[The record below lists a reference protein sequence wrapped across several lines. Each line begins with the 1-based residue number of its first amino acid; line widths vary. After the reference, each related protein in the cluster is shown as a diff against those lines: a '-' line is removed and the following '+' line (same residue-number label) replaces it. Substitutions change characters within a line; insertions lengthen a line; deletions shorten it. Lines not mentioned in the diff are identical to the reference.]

1 MKTNYILFLLMVAL
15 GMSCDDGIRDP
26 NPGSLP
32 VADFIFQIQVNDPR
46 SVSFSSTS
54 TGAVNFIWDFGD
66 GTRSSEVGAT
76 KVYEENGTY
85 QVSLTAINIAG
96 VNTITKEVVVDGA
109 NEPVAG
115 FELDFDDITTTLQ
128 VNLENTS
135 LFADALEWDFGDG
148 NLSTDPGL
156 TNHTYALP
164 GTYTIRLTVTSND
177 DRLSD
182 QDRTNTTSMEVS
194 VLDDGFLY
202 GTGTKTWAFKE
213 DSVVR
218 NFTFNVGQDNE
229 FNRDTLVSSYHIK
242 RADSLFLE
250 VLLEDCM
257 LDDRYTFNAS
267 RDYLAQNNGDGRLVE
282 LIGQC
287 GTIGEPGETNWLVN
301 RDQNGEFILTTFNS
315 YIGDSEVGFFY
326 RIIELSDDLLVLE
339 VDTSSPIAGER
350 RTIVMAFEP
359 I

>member
-1 MKTNYILFLLMVAL
+1 MKTNYIVFLLMVAL
-15 GMSCDDGIRDP
+15 GMSCDDEIRDP

-32 VADFIFQIQVNDPR
+32 VADFIFQVQENDPR

-109 NEPVAG
+109 NAPVAG
-115 FELDFDDITTTLQ
+115 FELDFDDITSTLQ
-128 VNLENTS
+128 VNLQNTS
-135 LFADALEWDFGDG
+135 SFADALEWDFGDG
-148 NLSTDPGL
+148 NTSIDPNL
-156 TNHTYALP
+156 TTHTYALP

-182 QDRTNTTSMEVS
+182 QDRSDITSTEVR
-194 VLDDGFLY
+194 VLDDGVLY

-218 NFTFNVGQDNE
+218 NFTFNVGQENE
-229 FNRDTLVSSYHIK
+229 FTRDTLVSSYHVK
-242 RADSLFLE
+242 RADSLFFE

-282 LIGQC
+282 LNGQC
-287 GTIGEPGETNWLVN
+287 GPIGEPGETNWLVN
-301 RDQNGEFILTTFNS
+301 RNADNFILTTFNS

-326 RIIELSDDLLVLE
+326 RVVELTDDLLVVE
-339 VDTSSPIAGER
+339 VDVNSPIIGER